1 MREKDFIKDCNFY
14 FRNIFTG
21 IFVRVHIYLGDN
33 IKANLYHLDEF
44 SKAKMNYLKFEISN
58 NY

>member
-44 SKAKMNYLKFEISN
+44 SKAKMKLHI
-58 NY
+58 